1 MNGLICPVCNA
12 ENSDD
17 ARFCESCGHIFNN
30 STNSFDYDDKYNQN
44 YVEYKQ
50 KKNNTGLI
58 VAITVVSA
66 IAVIAV
72 CLCIYFLA
80 FNNKNENSIL
90 SDTSTSETTTTT
102 EVTTTKFSE
111 TTTQRETTTTVSRI
125 VPNITGM
132 YKDSAIDMLKNNGI
146 KYRLD
151 YEYSSTYEKDY
162 VFSQSPSSGAF
173 MSDNQVVTVYISR
186 GELPVSTDYIL
197 PYSDI
202 EYISESELVGMDKRT
217 SELALNEIYARHGRK
232 FNDSSIQSY
241 FNEKSW
247 YDGFI
252 EPEDFSDSVF
262 NKYETKNIA
271 TIDSYMKKKGYR

>member
-17 ARFCESCGHIFNN
+17 ARFCENCGHIFNN
-30 STNSFDYDDKYNQN
+30 STNSFDYGDKYNQN

-80 FNNKNENSIL
+80 FNNKNENSVL
-90 SDTSTSETTTTT
+90 SDTSTSETTTIT
-102 EVTTTKFSE
+102 EVTTTTFSE
-111 TTTQRETTTTVSRI
+111 TTTQRETTTVSRI

-132 YKDSAIDMLKNNGI
+132 YKDSAIDMLRNNGI

-173 MSDNQVVTVYISR
+173 MSDNQIVTVYISR

-202 EYISESELVGMDKRT
+202 EYISESELVGMNKRT
-217 SELALNEIYARHGRK
+217 LELALNEIYARHGRK

>member
-1 MNGLICPVCNA
+1 
-12 ENSDD
+12 
-17 ARFCESCGHIFNN
+17 
-30 STNSFDYDDKYNQN
+30 
-44 YVEYKQ
+44 
-50 KKNNTGLI
+50 
-58 VAITVVSA
+58 
-66 IAVIAV
+66 
-72 CLCIYFLA
+72 
-80 FNNKNENSIL
+80 
-90 SDTSTSETTTTT
+90 
-102 EVTTTKFSE
+102 
-111 TTTQRETTTTVSRI
+111 
-125 VPNITGM
+125 M
-132 YKDSAIDMLKNNGI
+132 YKDSAIDMLRNNGI

>member
-80 FNNKNENSIL
+80 FNNKNENSVL

-102 EVTTTKFSE
+102 EVTTTTFSE
-111 TTTQRETTTTVSRI
+111 TTTQRETTTVSRI

-132 YKDSAIDMLKNNGI
+132 YKDSAIDMLRNNGI

-173 MSDNQVVTVYISR
+173 MSDNQIVTVYISR

>member
-66 IAVIAV
+66 IAVISV

-80 FNNKNENSIL
+80 FNNKNENSVL

-102 EVTTTKFSE
+102 EVTTTTFSE
-111 TTTQRETTTTVSRI
+111 TTTQRETTAVSRI

-132 YKDSAIDMLKNNGI
+132 YKDSAIDMLRNNGI

-173 MSDNQVVTVYISR
+173 MSDNQIVTVYISR

>member
-80 FNNKNENSIL
+80 FNNKNENSVL

-102 EVTTTKFSE
+102 EVTTTTFSE
-111 TTTQRETTTTVSRI
+111 TTTQRETTTVSRI

-132 YKDSAIDMLKNNGI
+132 YKDSAIDMLRNNAI

-173 MSDNQVVTVYISR
+173 MSDNQIVTVYISR

-202 EYISESELVGMDKRT
+202 EYISESELVGLDKRT

-262 NKYETKNIA
+262 NKCETKNIA
-271 TIDSYMKKKGYR
+271 TIDSYMKKKGYI

>member
-50 KKNNTGLI
+50 KINNTGLI

-80 FNNKNENSIL
+80 FNNKNENSVL

-102 EVTTTKFSE
+102 EVTTTTFSE
-111 TTTQRETTTTVSRI
+111 TTTQRETTTVSRI

-132 YKDSAIDMLKNNGI
+132 YKDSAIDMLRNNGI

-202 EYISESELVGMDKRT
+202 EYISDSELVGMDKRT

>member
-1 MNGLICPVCNA
+1 MICPVCNA

-30 STNSFDYDDKYNQN
+30 NSNSFDYGDKYNQN

-80 FNNKNENSIL
+80 FNNKNENSVL

-111 TTTQRETTTTVSRI
+111 TTTQRETTTVSRI

-132 YKDSAIDMLKNNGI
+132 YKDSAIDMLINNAI

-173 MSDNQVVTVYISR
+173 MSDNQIVTVYISR

-202 EYISESELVGMDKRT
+202 EYISESELVGLDKRT